1 MRRLVIIPS
10 LLLFMLACADR
21 NTSEGVAEDFVYV
34 YYKHADQAA
43 ALSLSAL
50 LAAEKLKDEIEL
62 VRTVRNPGEKLEQLP
77 PIEYEMVGK
86 KSQENENQVFFRYR
100 LTVKNGGTTISL
112 RNVVIHT
119 ELIDGCWKVINFD
132 EYSD

>member
-34 YYKHADQAA
+34 YYKHADQVA
-43 ALSLSAL
+43 ALNLSAS

-62 VRTVRNPGEKLEQLP
+62 VRTVRNPGEKLEQPP

-86 KSQENENQVFFRYR
+86 KSQENENQVFCFCWMMSSFRR
-100 LTVKNGGTTISL
+100 QRMSAGSTCCD
-112 RNVVIHT
+112 T
-119 ELIDGCWKVINFD
+119 ELIA
-132 EYSD
+132 E